1 MSNSITEPDSGGR
14 GASRRQTQREQRLQ
28 EDALRWLRKPGV
40 LVFLGVVILAGAG
53 WGLLLRS
60 VHRLPVEEATI
71 DGLAVRAES
80 RWIVDQMEH
89 GVNFQ
94 QPASMMPDLPTTGNQ
109 RVLLELAV
117 HNQSKKPRVYSGEEF
132 TLIPEIGGEVT
143 PFGGVVGDTVLE
155 PGQTINATVHF
166 DLDTTRA
173 HGKLLAEWRHGRR
186 TAYFAVPDP
195 PEHYHLRPREADLPP
210 DARMLLPL
218 GDAGRGARLFTG
230 TYGCSACHGDPK
242 VPDSNNIGPN
252 LAHIAAEAATRV
264 AGEPAAQYLYRS
276 MLEPDAVI
284 APKCKGGVPCQRPS
298 AMPDYSSLLTVRD
311 AADLLTYLLEQGS

>member
-1 MSNSITEPDSGGR
+1 MSNATESEAGGR
-14 GASRRQTQREQRLQ
+14 GALRRQERREQRLQ
-28 EDALRWLRKPGV
+28 ADALRWLKKPGV
-40 LVFLGVVILAGAG
+40 LIFLGVLVLASTG
-53 WGLLLRS
+53 WALLFRA

-71 DGLAVRAES
+71 DGLTVRAES

-94 QPASMMPDLPTTGNQ
+94 KPTSMMPDLPTPGNQ
-109 RVLLELAV
+109 RILLDLAV
-117 HNQSKKPRVYSGEEF
+117 QNQSKEPRLYSGEEF
-132 TLIPEIGGEVT
+132 TLIPEIGEEVP

-166 DLDTTRA
+166 DLDTTKPY
-173 HGKLLAEWRHGRR
+173 GKLIAEWRHGRR

-195 PEHYHLRPREADLPP
+195 PEHFHLRPRENDLPP

-218 GDAGRGARLFTG
+218 GDAGRGERLYTG

-252 LAHIAAEAATRV
+252 LAHIATAAGTRV
-264 AGEPAAQYLYRS
+264 AGMEAPQYLYQS
-276 MLEPDAVI
+276 MLEPD
-284 APKCKGGVPCQRPS
+284 
-298 AMPDYSSLLTVRD
+298 
-311 AADLLTYLLEQGS
+311 